1 MADEENQDE
10 NATTELAAQ
19 TAPVSVPLPVSHAT
33 DVLPDE
39 AVLTPPPP
47 RHSGATPPPEGTTI
61 DAANPP
67 LVIPAEDMPSAS
79 EKSVNVIET
88 TPLEANAPAPEE
100 TPLAESVD
108 APQTVNTPV
117 YRPLDDTTPSSA
129 SVSTA
134 VATSADRQEGALP
147 HNSPPMEGRGV
158 GTGQEEEEKVIEKI
172 VERVV
177 EKPVEVIKE
186 IIKEVPVERIVEVE
200 KIVEKP
206 VEVIK
211 EIKVFDEARARAE
224 EKSRLIGSRTAAL
237 NARQRKRDEKLEKVV
252 QFVREHGRVTNDE
265 AQILLGI
272 SNRSATRYLSIL
284 AKAGR
289 LRKVNRGHW
298 AHYES
303 M

>member
-1 MADEENQDE
+1 MVDEENQDE
-10 NATTELAAQ
+10 NATTEPVAQ
-19 TAPVSVPLPVSHAT
+19 FAPVSVPLPVSQVSE
-33 DVLPDE
+33 VLLGE
-39 AVLTPPPP
+39 AVL
-47 RHSGATPPPEGTTI
+47 
-61 DAANPP
+61 NPP

-237 NARQRKRDEKLEKVV
+237 KARQRKRDEKLEKIV
-252 QFVREHGRVTNDE
+252 QFARERGRVTNDG
-265 AQILLGI
+265 AQTALGLADRTASWYLALLVRRG
-272 SNRSATRYLSIL
+272 LL
-284 AKAGR
+284 KKDGR
-289 LRKVNRGHW
+289 GRG
-298 AHYES
+298 AHYS
-303 M
+303 LP